1 MSRSYKKA
9 FYSDQGNASH
19 SKRQASKR
27 VRHTDDVGDG
37 RSYKKHYCSWDICD
51 HKYLS
56 EYEQNQHK
64 EDITHNTFI
73 GAIVTTVEEKQEA
86 RKKARR
92 K

>member
-9 FYSDQGNASH
+9 FYSDQGDASH

-27 VRHTDDVGDG
+27 IRHAKDVGDG

-51 HKYLS
+51 HKHLS
-56 EYEQNQHK
+56 EYEQNQDK
-64 EDITHNTFI
+64 NDISHSFGRTIITS
-73 GAIVTTVEEKQEA
+73 VEEKQEA
-86 RKKARR
+86 LKKARR